1 MVGAG
6 FDRFVQFLPSSS
18 RICRFGKTQQP
29 GNGTYRC
36 RGAYIRRQLSLVEG
50 VTIDSLAG
58 RILSW
63 RLPLIA
69 NNGLIG

>member
-1 MVGAG
+1 M
-6 FDRFVQFLPSSS
+6 Q
-18 RICRFGKTQQP
+18 
-29 GNGTYRC
+29 
-36 RGAYIRRQLSLVEG
+36 GAYIRPQLSLVEG